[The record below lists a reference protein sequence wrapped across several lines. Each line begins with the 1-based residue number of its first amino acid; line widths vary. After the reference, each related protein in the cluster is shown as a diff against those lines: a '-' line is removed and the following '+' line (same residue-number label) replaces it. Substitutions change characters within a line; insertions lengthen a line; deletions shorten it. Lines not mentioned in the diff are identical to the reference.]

1 MQYDVLR
8 FKGRGG
14 FAEVNV
20 VCDLNCKQY
29 AQKVYK
35 PAEHMLDNCDNEQ
48 LRRRF
53 IREVKYQKQLKHPNI
68 VEVVDDL
75 LDEDPPSF
83 IMPLALCTLRDE
95 IYSNVHF
102 SKDELNKI
110 LFDILSGLEYMHG
123 KGLVHRDVKPA
134 NILKFENDDGV
145 YYALAD
151 LGLVSK
157 LDNNSSTLLTATNA
171 IGGTENYSAPELTKS
186 LKAATPQS
194 DIYSFGAI
202 LHDIFGKN
210 ISRIPYTELS
220 LNNPIG
226 PIIEKCTK
234 IQPKRRYANVKIL
247 REELY
252 QVLTSSEIEF
262 ISSNEEAVV
271 NLLKSKDALD
281 DDEWDQI
288 FMQLDDNLSCGDSIE
303 NIVAVLTLKHLDN
316 LLENSPELYSALGR
330 YFSEYITSQSFVF
343 EYCDVLANKAEH
355 FYENSGIEL
364 KSLITLA
371 LLELGTS
378 HNRFYVEKKV
388 KRMLSS
394 NISDEL
400 ARRIQMEIEAMQCNF
415 DAMISH
421 LCDSIDVSPDFLNPI
436 LKEIL

>member
-1 MQYDVLR
+1 MKYDFVR
-8 FKGRGG
+8 FQGRGG

-20 VCDLNCKQY
+20 VCDSNCKQY
-29 AQKVYK
+29 AKKTYK
-35 PAEHMLDNCDNEQ
+35 PAQHMLDNSDNEQ
-48 LRRRF
+48 LRKRF
-53 IREVKYQKQLKHPNI
+53 IREVKYQQQLNHPNI
-68 VEVVDDL
+68 VKVVDDL
-75 LDEDPPSF
+75 LSENPPSF

-95 IYSNVHF
+95 IYSTERF
-102 SKDELNKI
+102 QKDELNKI
-110 LFDILSGLEYMHG
+110 LFDILSGLEYMHS

-134 NILKFENDDGV
+134 NILKFEDKNEA

-157 LDNNSSTLLTATNA
+157 LDNNSSTLTVTNA

-186 LKAATPQS
+186 LKAATAQS

-210 ISRIPYTELS
+210 ISRIPYTELN
-220 LNNPIG
+220 LNNPVG

-234 IQPKRRYANVKIL
+234 LQPKRRYANVTLL

-252 QVLTSSEIEF
+252 QVLINSEIEF
-262 ISSNEEAVV
+262 ISSNEKAVV
-271 NLLKSKDALD
+271 DLLMSKDKLN
-281 DDEWDQI
+281 DDEWDQV
-288 FMQLDDNLSCGDSIE
+288 FMQLDDNLNSDDSIE
-303 NIVAVLTLKHLDN
+303 NIIAVITLKHLDN
-316 LLENSPELYSALGR
+316 LLENSPELYSAMGK
-330 YFSEYITSQSFVF
+330 YFAEHIMSQDFVF
-343 EYCDVLANKAEH
+343 EYCDVLANKAEN

-371 LLELGTS
+371 LLKLGTS

-400 ARRIQMEIEAMQCNF
+400 ARRIKMEVEVMELDF
-415 DAMISH
+415 KKLVLH
-421 LCDSIDVSPDFLNPI
+421 LCESIEVDPEFLNPI
-436 LKEIL
+436 LNELL